1 MSTLKFN
8 TIVDSNSFG
17 GVNLRTV
24 SGGKLSSTKIDFAG
38 VDSVKGESIEG
49 QRGCKF
55 RETVARLFYLQ
66 LRFPFQLKSLHLR

>member
-55 RETVARLFYLQ
+55 R
-66 LRFPFQLKSLHLR
+66 